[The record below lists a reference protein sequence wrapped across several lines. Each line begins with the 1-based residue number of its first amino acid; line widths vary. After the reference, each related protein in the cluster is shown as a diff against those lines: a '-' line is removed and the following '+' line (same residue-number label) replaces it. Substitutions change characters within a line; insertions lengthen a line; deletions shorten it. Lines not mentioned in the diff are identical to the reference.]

1 MLPIYSD
8 LLKMWSDLGYDLP
21 IKEGKYWLE
30 NNFIQ
35 AFTRDGTLRKLWKYK
50 AFDDLHIEITPYHN
64 KIKFCEGDFET
75 WEETV
80 DRLSEHIETL
90 KLESI
95 TLISKYLEDDRQVV
109 VANSTGKDSMVV
121 SHLISEITDNYDTY
135 FNVTTLD
142 VAESNLMAKHN
153 GYKFT
158 YPDIEKYGGFYQQ
171 VKSANLIPTRL
182 NRYCCR
188 IYKEEATV
196 NSFPSES
203 KLLILFGM
211 RNEESVKRSNY
222 TDVWCN
228 EKWGKRDWI
237 GILPIRKWTELDVW
251 LYTLKYG
258 VEVNPKYKMGYSR
271 VGCGIACPNYSKSTW
286 VLDKY
291 WYNNLYNRWRDI
303 LKDDFIKN
311 NKWLIMNCTI
321 KEYIDI
327 CWNGGVYRSEPTQEV
342 IEEFAKYNDL
352 DYEVAKRY
360 FNNCCA
366 NGCLNSKKKPLKVK
380 DKTTLAMNL
389 KMNGRNTN
397 KIYCKKCL
405 MKELEM
411 SKEEWDNNVA
421 DFKAQGCKLF

>member
-8 LLKMWSDLGYDLP
+8 LLKMWSDLGYNLP

-50 AFDDLHIEITPYHN
+50 VFEDLHIEITPYHN

-75 WEETV
+75 WKETA

-171 VKSANLIPTRL
+171 VKSANLIPT
-182 NRYCCR
+182 
-188 IYKEEATV
+188 
-196 NSFPSES
+196 
-203 KLLILFGM
+203 
-211 RNEESVKRSNY
+211 
-222 TDVWCN
+222 
-228 EKWGKRDWI
+228 
-237 GILPIRKWTELDVW
+237 
-251 LYTLKYG
+251 
-258 VEVNPKYKMGYSR
+258 
-271 VGCGIACPNYSKSTW
+271 
-286 VLDKY
+286 
-291 WYNNLYNRWRDI
+291 
-303 LKDDFIKN
+303 
-311 NKWLIMNCTI
+311 
-321 KEYIDI
+321 
-327 CWNGGVYRSEPTQEV
+327 
-342 IEEFAKYNDL
+342 
-352 DYEVAKRY
+352 
-360 FNNCCA
+360 
-366 NGCLNSKKKPLKVK
+366 
-380 DKTTLAMNL
+380 
-389 KMNGRNTN
+389 
-397 KIYCKKCL
+397 
-405 MKELEM
+405 
-411 SKEEWDNNVA
+411 
-421 DFKAQGCKLF
+421 

>member
-1 MLPIYSD
+1 
-8 LLKMWSDLGYDLP
+8 
-21 IKEGKYWLE
+21 
-30 NNFIQ
+30 
-35 AFTRDGTLRKLWKYK
+35 
-50 AFDDLHIEITPYHN
+50 
-64 KIKFCEGDFET
+64 
-75 WEETV
+75 
-80 DRLSEHIETL
+80 
-90 KLESI
+90 
-95 TLISKYLEDDRQVV
+95 
-109 VANSTGKDSMVV
+109 
-121 SHLISEITDNYDTY
+121 
-135 FNVTTLD
+135 
-142 VAESNLMAKHN
+142 
-153 GYKFT
+153 
-158 YPDIEKYGGFYQQ
+158 
-171 VKSANLIPTRL
+171 
-182 NRYCCR
+182 
-188 IYKEEATV
+188 
-196 NSFPSES
+196 
-203 KLLILFGM
+203 M

-258 VEVNPKYKMGYSR
+258 VEVNPKYKMGYGR

-303 LKDDFIKN
+303 LKDDFVKN

-352 DYEVAKRY
+352 DYEIAKRY

-405 MKELEM
+405 MKKLNM